1 MFVMSEAEVAAIRAA
16 YEQSGELSA
25 AVELRRRFPGIA
37 STAQA
42 REWARI
48 IASWQPLPDARRSG
62 EAWLALAPAW
72 PAGAGDRADRR
83 ALIGPPRH

>member
-48 IASWQPLPDARRSG
+48 IASWQPLPKLSTERTHRCKT
-62 EAWLALAPAW
+62 
-72 PAGAGDRADRR
+72 
-83 ALIGPPRH
+83 IG